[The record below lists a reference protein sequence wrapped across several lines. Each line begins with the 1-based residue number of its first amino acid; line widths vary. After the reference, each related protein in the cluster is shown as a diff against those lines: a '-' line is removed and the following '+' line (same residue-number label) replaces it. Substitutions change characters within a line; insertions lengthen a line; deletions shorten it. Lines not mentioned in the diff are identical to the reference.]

1 MRNEAFSNSIQL
13 VNLPKQI
20 LRKRI
25 HSCCH
30 AFQGELAIDAR
41 ELLLKLRQ
49 SFSLSEQNGMSV
61 VKLFTAVDKQNVGL
75 IAFTAVRAILSKY
88 LGTLLST
95 YELRILESQY
105 AYAIDENQC
114 R

>member
-1 MRNEAFSNSIQL
+1 
-13 VNLPKQI
+13 
-20 LRKRI
+20 
-25 HSCCH
+25 
-30 AFQGELAIDAR
+30 
-41 ELLLKLRQ
+41 
-49 SFSLSEQNGMSV
+49 MSV

-88 LGTLLST
+88 MGTLLST

-105 AYAIDENQC
+105 AYVIDENQC